1 MDQQSSFQMQY
12 PLSPKKFWKKIFP
25 NLFTY
30 FFLAIIP
37 GLAIGFIVFLAL
49 GGGNGSSNGSILP
62 YLGYAFVC
70 TLISYAAI
78 ISLNAWY
85 IKTYIK
91 RYYYDCSD
99 QFVTIK
105 KGVFTPTEIHVQYPK
120 IQDVYVDQDFLDRL
134 MGLYDVHIA
143 SATVTSGIEAHIDG
157 VEKDVAEAIKN
168 FLLAKIQGVS
178 MSSGVPTPGQ
188 PAGMAPAAPMPPRA
202 ASFQSTTKVSS
213 DTFPISGAWTFSAI
227 IGAFFYSLL
236 LTLIFGSWI
245 GRLAVDVF
253 SSSSVNSTDAGAI
266 LGYAFLLFLLIF
278 FGRIIWVLIWKSSY
292 YFEFLPD
299 YILLRTGVISRSEN
313 HLPYKSI
320 QNVTNKQ
327 GIIERM
333 LGIATVSVENAAFV
347 TSNAPRSFSLGGRS
361 SSRSAGIAL
370 IGQPKERAEQLN
382 QLLNQITS
390 AQGNTSVLMGV

>member
-1 MDQQSSFQMQY
+1 MNQPSAFQTQY

-25 NLFTY
+25 NLITY
-30 FFLAIIP
+30 FIL
-37 GLAIGFIVFLAL
+37 
-49 GGGNGSSNGSILP
+49 SILLGLGVGAVVFFGSGGSGGAA
-62 YLGYAFVC
+62 YLGSALVC
-70 TLISYAAI
+70 TLIIYI
-78 ISLNAWY
+78 ILISLNAWY
-85 IKTYIK
+85 IKIYIK

-120 IQDVYVDQDFLDRL
+120 IQDVYVDQDLLDRL

-143 SATVTSGIEAHIDG
+143 SATVTSGIEAHFDG
-157 VEKDVAEAIKN
+157 VEQPVAEAIKN
-168 FLLAKIQGVS
+168 FLLAKIQGGS
-178 MSSGVPTPGQ
+178 MPSTVPIPGQ
-188 PAGMAPAAPMPPRA
+188 PAGMAPTPPMPPRA
-202 ASFQSTTKVSS
+202 TSFQSATKVSTE
-213 DTFPISGAWTFSAI
+213 TFPISGAWTFSAI

-245 GRLAVDVF
+245 GRLAADVF
-253 SSSSVNSTDAGAI
+253 SAATVSSTDSGSI

-278 FGRIIWVLIWKSSY
+278 FGRIIWVLLWKSSY

-327 GIIERM
+327 GIIERI

-347 TSNAPRSFSLGGRS
+347 NTTQKSFSLSGGGG

-370 IGQPKERAEQLN
+370 VGQPRERADQLN
-382 QLLNQITS
+382 QILNQITS
-390 AQGNTSVLMGV
+390 AQGNTSISMGV